1 MPETEVPM
9 ATDRVQLY
17 DTTLRDGS
25 QMEGISLSVEDK
37 IRITRKLDE
46 LGIEWIE
53 GGFPGSNPK
62 DAEYFRRLKS
72 TELRNAKVSAFG
84 GTRKPGSTCEAD
96 ANIQS
101 LVAAETP
108 GVTLVGKAS
117 FFQATKILETSGE
130 ENLAMIADTV
140 RYFKALGKTV
150 YFDAEHFFD
159 GYFDDPD
166 YSLQCLATASRAGA
180 DALALCDTNG
190 GMTTS
195 RMLDAIAAVQQRV
208 PGARLGIHC
217 HNDAGLAVA
226 NSLAAVEA
234 GVWQVQGCVN
244 GYGERCGNADLL
256 TVLANLKV
264 KMGIDVV
271 DDEQAARLT
280 EVANYVSELANM
292 VPNAQAP
299 YVGASAFAHKAGYHV
314 AGILKDERAYQHIDP
329 VSVGNQSRVLVSE
342 LAGQRN
348 LLMKLAELG
357 IDYPFTQDEIR
368 ALLNVVKHK
377 ESQGYQYEG
386 AEASFEL
393 LVRRTLPG
401 YRAPFELDDFVIVE
415 RRASAPTDGEG
426 RREML
431 AEAMVKLRVDGS
443 LQHTAAEGNGPV
455 NALDLAARKAL
466 TQFYPDV
473 ANVKLVDYKVRILDS
488 QAATGAQVRVLIEST
503 DGLSYWTTV
512 GSSTDIIEASWLA
525 LADALEFALS
535 LARRRAESHAD
546 IAVT

>member
-1 MPETEVPM
+1 MS
-9 ATDRVQLY
+9 TDRVQLY

-62 DAEYFRRLKS
+62 DAEYFRRLR
-72 TELRNAKVSAFG
+72 TVELKNARVSAFG
-84 GTRKPGSTCEAD
+84 GTRKPFSTCETD

-101 LVAAETP
+101 LVGAETP
-108 GVTLVGKAS
+108 GITLVGKAS
-117 FFQATKILETSGE
+117 MYQVREILETSAE

-150 YFDAEHFFD
+150 FFDAEHTFD
-159 GYFDDPD
+159 GFAADPD
-166 YSLQCLATASRAGA
+166 YTLQCLATAARAGA
-180 DALALCDTNG
+180 DALVLCDTNG
-190 GMTTS
+190 GMTT
-195 RMLDAIAAVQQRV
+195 RAMLRTIDAVQQRTRDV
-208 PGARLGIHC
+208 RLGIHV

-244 GYGERCGNADLL
+244 GYGERCGNADIL
-256 TVLANLKV
+256 TILANLKL

-271 DDEQAARLT
+271 DDEQLARLT
-280 EVANYVSELANM
+280 EVSNYVSELANL
-292 VPNAQAP
+292 VPNGGAP

-314 AGILKDERAYQHIDP
+314 AGIMKDERAYQHVEP
-329 VSVGNQSRVLVSE
+329 AAVGNTSRVLVSE
-342 LAGQRN
+342 LSGQRN
-348 LLMKLAELG
+348 LLMKLHERG
-357 IDYPFTQDEIR
+357 IDFPLTQAEVKG
-368 ALLNVVKHK
+368 LLETVKER

-401 YRAPFELDDFVIVE
+401 YRAPFELEDFVIVE
-415 RRASAPTDGEG
+415 RR
-426 RREML
+426 RRGGNHGVPGEML
-431 AEAMVKLRVDGS
+431 AEAMVKLNVAGD

-455 NALDLAARKAL
+455 NALDAAARKAL
-466 TQFYPDV
+466 AGCYPEV
-473 ANVKLVDYKVRILDS
+473 ANIKLVDYKVRILDS
-488 QAATGAQVRVLIEST
+488 KDATGARVRVLIEST
-503 DGLSYWTTV
+503 DGLRYWTTV

-525 LADALEFALS
+525 LADALEYG
-535 LARRRAESHAD
+535 LAEGAPLA
-546 IAVT
+546 AAG

>member
-1 MPETEVPM
+1 M

-37 IRITRKLDE
+37 IRITKKLDE

-62 DAEYFRRLKS
+62 DEAYFRRLK
-72 TELRNAKVSAFG
+72 TVELKNARVSAFG
-84 GTRKPGSTCEAD
+84 GTRKPGSTCETD

-117 FFQATKILETSGE
+117 MYQATKVLETSGE
-130 ENLAMIADTV
+130 ENLAMIAETV
-140 RYFKALGKTV
+140 RYFKGLGKTV

-159 GYFDDPD
+159 GFHDDPD
-166 YSLQCLATASRAGA
+166 YSLQCLATAARAGA
-180 DALALCDTNG
+180 DVLALCDTNG
-190 GMTTS
+190 GMTTR
-195 RMLDAIAAVQQRV
+195 RMLQAIEAVQQRV
-208 PGARLGIHC
+208 PDTRLGIHC

-234 GVWQVQGCVN
+234 GIWQVQGCVN
-244 GYGERCGNADLL
+244 GYGERCGNADIL
-256 TVLANLKV
+256 TVLANLKI
-264 KMGIDVV
+264 KMGLDVV
-271 DDEQAARLT
+271 EDEQAARLT

-292 VPNAQAP
+292 VPNPQAP
-299 YVGASAFAHKAGYHV
+299 YVGSSAFAHKAGYHV
-314 AGILKDERAYQHIDP
+314 AGILKDEAAYQHIDP
-329 VSVGNQSRVLVSE
+329 ATVGNKSRVLVSE

-348 LLMKLAELG
+348 LRMKLDELR
-357 IDYPFTQDEIR
+357 IDYPFTDDEIR
-368 ALLNVVKHK
+368 QLLTAVKQK
-377 ESQGYQYEG
+377 ESMGYQYEG

-393 LVRRTLPG
+393 LVRRTLPN
-401 YRAPFELDDFVIVE
+401 YRVPFELDDFVIVE
-415 RRASAPTDGEG
+415 RRSNSSRNGDGQ
-426 RREML
+426 REML
-431 AEAMVKLRVDGS
+431 AEAMVKLRVDGT

-455 NALDLAARKAL
+455 NSLDLAARKAL
-466 TQFYPDV
+466 IQFYPSV
-473 ANVKLVDYKVRILDS
+473 ASMKLVDYKVRILDS

-503 DGLSYWTTV
+503 NGNQYWTTV

-525 LADALEFALS
+525 LADALEYALL
-535 LARRRAESHAD
+535 LAS
-546 IAVT
+546 AVGGPASTETATPAAH